1 MQSNSDITPL
11 IIDAISDKKG
21 KKTVVVDLSSLDSA
35 SASKLIICQG
45 NSTSQVAAIADS
57 VREKLNL
64 ECGVKPFNYEGY
76 KNCQWIVIDYG
87 YIMVHVFLP
96 EVREFYSLE
105 SLWEDAPIEYIED
118 TY

>member
-45 NSTSQVAAIADS
+45 NSTSQVA
-57 VREKLNL
+57 
-64 ECGVKPFNYEGY
+64 
-76 KNCQWIVIDYG
+76 Q
-87 YIMVHVFLP
+87 LP
-96 EVREFYSLE
+96 TL
-105 SLWEDAPIEYIED
+105 
-118 TY
+118 

>member
-57 VREKLNL
+57 VRKSLILNV
-64 ECGVKPFNYEGY
+64 ES
-76 KNCQWIVIDYG
+76 
-87 YIMVHVFLP
+87 
-96 EVREFYSLE
+96 SL
-105 SLWEDAPIEYIED
+105 LITKDIRIANG
-118 TY
+118 

>member
-76 KNCQWIVIDYG
+76 KYCQWIVIDYG

-118 TY
+118 TD

>member
-45 NSTSQVAAIADS
+45 NSS

-118 TY
+118 TD